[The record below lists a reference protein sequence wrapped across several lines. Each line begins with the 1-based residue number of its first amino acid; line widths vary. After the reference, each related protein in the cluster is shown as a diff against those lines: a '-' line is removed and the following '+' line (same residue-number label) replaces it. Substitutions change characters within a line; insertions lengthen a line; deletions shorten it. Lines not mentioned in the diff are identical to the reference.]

1 MAEKPAVAPKQKD
14 ELSKSHSN
22 LTHIHS
28 KYGAGPPRRPGRDG
42 KVDTRASGRN
52 IDQGA
57 SGERRRMLKT
67 MTSPQSR
74 LS

>member
-1 MAEKPAVAPKQKD
+1 MTEKSAVALKQKD
-14 ELSKSHSN
+14 ELSKSYSN
-22 LTHIHS
+22 LTHSHS

-42 KVDTRASGRN
+42 KADTRASGRN